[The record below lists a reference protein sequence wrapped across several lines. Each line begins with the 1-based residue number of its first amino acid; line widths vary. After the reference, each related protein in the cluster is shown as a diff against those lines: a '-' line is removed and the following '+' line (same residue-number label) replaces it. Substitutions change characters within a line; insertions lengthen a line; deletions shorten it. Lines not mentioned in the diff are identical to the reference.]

1 VIPDEEVERVR
12 EGADI
17 VAIIGE
23 HVSLR
28 KVGADY
34 RGPCPFHQ
42 GTHRN
47 FSVSPRRRMYRCFV
61 CGEGGDVFSFLQK
74 RLGVDWPSAVRLA
87 AEKSGLDL
95 REPRQ
100 RREGPDPRETIWE
113 VNATAAEYF
122 RRTLW
127 EDPLGEA
134 ARAYLASRDVT
145 RELADRFT
153 LGFAPREIGLMR
165 SHLASLGFDD
175 TRQLDAGVLVRH
187 EETAEPRPRFR
198 ARIIFPIFDVS
209 GRPVGF
215 GGRLIGPGEP
225 KYLNSAENP
234 AFSKG
239 KLLYGL
245 SWAKHAIRRD
255 DRVLLVEGYFDVVR
269 LVAAGVEAVVAP
281 LGTALTADQ
290 ATLLTRYS
298 KNVFLLYDSDSAG
311 LKATFKAGDELLRQG
326 ATVRVVTLPA
336 GEDPDT
342 YVQQQGRQA
351 LEARLEE
358 AIDVFDRKMQLLER
372 SGWFSDLHR
381 RRQAIDR
388 LLPTIRAAA
397 DPVMRDMYIGRVSEA
412 SGVDRL
418 VLREEVGEVERA
430 RDRRPP
436 ESTPPPPAAPT
447 ERRNTNNVQPARR
460 AVRAAGRAAAWTSAE
475 RYLLWSMLAS
485 PALIERVAQR
495 VGPADFREPN
505 YREIFGVLINHGV
518 DASPNELMA
527 GLTPAAVAVL
537 EVLLSERDALQ
548 DIERTVAD
556 CLTRLEVRTLK
567 ERNAEINRLM
577 IAATGKE
584 KDDLISQ
591 KQANTEEIR
600 RLTESA
606 AVQ

>member
-61 CGEGGDVFSFLQK
+61 CQESGDVFSFLQK
-74 RLGVDWPSAVRLA
+74 RLGVDWPAAVRLA

-113 VNATAAEYF
+113 VNASAADYF
-122 RRTLW
+122 RRILW
-127 EDPLGEA
+127 EDPLGEP
-134 ARAYLASRDVT
+134 ARAYLASRHVN
-145 RELADRFT
+145 REIADRFA
-153 LGFAPREIGLMR
+153 LGYAPREIGLMR
-165 SHLASLGFDD
+165 SHLAALGFDD
-175 TRQLDAGVLVRH
+175 VRQLDAGVLVRH

-198 ARIIFPIFDVS
+198 ARLIFPIYDAS

-215 GGRLIGPGEP
+215 GGRLIAPGEP
-225 KYLNSAENP
+225 KYLNSSETP

-245 SWAKHAIRRD
+245 SWAKQAIRRD
-255 DRVLLVEGYFDVVR
+255 DRVLLVEGYFDAVR
-269 LVAAGVEAVVAP
+269 LVAAGVESVVAP

-290 ATLLTRYS
+290 ATLLVRYS

-326 ATVRVVTLPA
+326 ATVRVVTLPQ

-342 YVQQQGRQA
+342 YVQQHGRSG
-351 LEARLEE
+351 LEARLDE
-358 AIDVFDRKMQLLER
+358 AIDVFERKMQLLER

-388 LLPTIRAAA
+388 LLPTVRAAI
-397 DPVMRDMYIGRVSEA
+397 DPVTRDMYIGRVSEA
-412 SGVDRL
+412 SGVDRA
-418 VLREEVGEVERA
+418 VLRDEVGDVER
-430 RDRRPP
+430 RDRRPA
-436 ESTPPPPAAPT
+436 EPPPVARSPVERRPVPNGQSARHAGRPAA
-447 ERRNTNNVQPARR
+447 QPA
-460 AVRAAGRAAAWTSAE
+460 GTSAE
-475 RYLLWSMLAS
+475 RYLLWAMLAS
-485 PALIERVAQR
+485 PALIERVIQR
-495 VGPADFREPN
+495 VGPPDFREPH
-505 YREIFGVLINHGV
+505 YREIFGALINQGP
-518 DASPNELMA
+518 DATPNELSA
-527 GLTPAAVAVL
+527 GLSPGAVAVL
-537 EVLLSERDALQ
+537 DVLLAERETIQ
-548 DIERTVAD
+548 DVERTMSD
-556 CLTRLEVRTLK
+556 SLTRLEVRALR

-577 IAATGKE
+577 VAATGKE

>member
-47 FSVSPRRRMYRCFV
+47 FSVSPRRRMYHCFV

-74 RLGVDWPSAVRLA
+74 RLGVDWPAAVRLA

-100 RREGPDPRETIWE
+100 RREGPDPREPIWE
-113 VNATAAEYF
+113 VNASAAEYF

-134 ARAYLASRDVT
+134 ARAYLGSRDVT
-145 RELADRFT
+145 RELADRFS

-165 SHLASLGFDD
+165 AHLASLGFDD
-175 TRQLDAGVLVRH
+175 SRQLDAGVLVRH
-187 EETAEPRPRFR
+187 EENAEPRPRFR
-198 ARIIFPIFDVS
+198 ARIVFPIYDVS

-269 LVAAGVEAVVAP
+269 LVAAGIEAVVAP
-281 LGTALTADQ
+281 LGTALTGDQ
-290 ATLLTRYS
+290 ATLLTRYT

-342 YVQQQGRQA
+342 YVQQQGLQA
-351 LEARLEE
+351 LEARLDE
-358 AIDVFDRKMQLLER
+358 AIDVFERKMQLLER

-388 LLPTIRAAA
+388 LLPTIRAAI
-397 DPVMRDMYIGRVSEA
+397 DPVTRDMYIGRVSEA
-412 SGVDRL
+412 SGVDRA
-418 VLREEVGEVERA
+418 VLRDEVGEVERA

-436 ESTPPPPAAPT
+436 EPTPPPVVVT
-447 ERRNTNNVQPARR
+447 ERRNSVVPQPPRR
-460 AVRAAGRAAAWTSAE
+460 VARAAERSAAWTSAE
-475 RYLLWSMLAS
+475 RYLLWAMLAS

-495 VGPADFREPN
+495 AGPADFRHPQ
-505 YREIFGVLINHGV
+505 YREVFGVLINHGV
-518 DASPNELMA
+518 DATPNELMA
-527 GLTPAAVAVL
+527 GLSPPAV
-537 EVLLSERDALQ
+537 EVFEELLSERDALQ

-577 IAATGKE
+577 LAATGKE